1 MSEPRSPGANAP
13 LPPGSTEDHFALL
26 YRELHGL
33 AERQLHRQGR
43 GMTLGTTT
51 LLHELYLNLADRSQI
66 HFPDRARFLG
76 YASRAMR
83 GLIVDYARR
92 RAATKR
98 GGEFHLVSLEPDH
111 SPAGVGDG
119 KELSDLSEAIDQLAT
134 VDRELAELVDL
145 HFFCGLSF
153 VEIAALRGV
162 SDRTVQRDWQKARL
176 VLHRELSNEGGQSS

>member
-1 MSEPRSPGANAP
+1 MTEPQ
-13 LPPGSTEDHFALL
+13 PPGSTEDLFSTL
-26 YRELHGL
+26 YRELHSL

-51 LLHELYLNLADRSQI
+51 LLHELYLNLADRTRIQ
-66 HFPDRARFLG
+66 FPDRARFLG

-92 RAATKR
+92 RKATKR

-111 SPAGVGDG
+111 APASRESGGNLD
-119 KELSDLSEAIDQLAT
+119 DLSEAIDQLST
-134 VDRELAELVDL
+134 VDPELAELVDL

-176 VLHRELSNEGGQSS
+176 VLHRELSSEAGPGA

>member
-1 MSEPRSPGANAP
+1 MDQPRPSGSAP
-13 LPPGSTEDHFALL
+13 LPPGSTEDLFALL
-26 YRELHGL
+26 YRELHSL
-33 AERQLHRQGR
+33 AERQLNRQGR

-51 LLHELYLNLADRSQI
+51 LLHELYLNMADRNQV

-92 RAATKR
+92 RSATKR

-111 SPAGVGDG
+111 APAGTSEGHDLG
-119 KELSDLSEAIDQLAT
+119 DLSEAIDQLAT
-134 VDRELAELVDL
+134 VDPVLAELVDL

-176 VLHRELSNEGGQSS
+176 VLHRELDPSREGSA

>member
-1 MSEPRSPGANAP
+1 MTAP
-13 LPPGSTEDHFALL
+13 QPPGSTEDLFSSL
-26 YRELHGL
+26 YRELHSL

-43 GMTLGTTT
+43 GMTLGATT
-51 LLHELYLNLADRSQI
+51 LLHELYLNLADRTRIQ
-66 HFPDRARFLG
+66 FPDRARFLG

-92 RAATKR
+92 RKATKR

-111 SPAGVGDG
+111 APAGSDTRGD
-119 KELSDLSEAIDQLAT
+119 LDDLSEAIDQLAT
-134 VDRELAELVDL
+134 VDAELAALVDL

-162 SDRTVQRDWQKARL
+162 SDRTIQRDWQKARL
-176 VLHRELSNEGGQSS
+176 VLHRELSNEGPDPS

>member
-1 MSEPRSPGANAP
+1 VSAP
-13 LPPGSTEDHFALL
+13 LPPGSTEDLFAAL
-26 YRELHGL
+26 YRELHQL
-33 AERQLHRQGR
+33 AERQLNRQGR

-51 LLHELYLNLADRSQI
+51 LLHELYLNLADRTRIQ
-66 HFPDRARFLG
+66 FPDRARFLG

-92 RAATKR
+92 RGATKR
-98 GGEFHLVSLEPDH
+98 GGEFHLVSLEPEHAPRGTDD
-111 SPAGVGDG
+111 GDD
-119 KELSDLSEAIDQLAT
+119 LDDLSEAIDQLAA
-134 VDRELAELVDL
+134 VDPALAELVDL

-176 VLHRELSNEGGQSS
+176 VLHQELSDEGESSP